1 MRIIV
6 SDTSCMIDLRK
17 AALLGAILALPYTLM
32 MPDTL
37 FEDEWLNLSASD
49 KEMLRDGGLELRELP
64 GPAVTRAAAYF
75 NRHSRLAL
83 GDCFALTL
91 AEEVDGSILLTGD
104 APLREV
110 AEGKGIEIHGVL
122 ATRLHF
128 NRDFRLNSQ
137 SLAACLTPERTI
149 GGTAW
154 PSFRL
159 DIPECDMLWANTTL
173 RLEVYS

>member
-49 KEMLRDGGLELRELP
+49 KELLRDGGLELRELP

-75 NRHSRLAL
+75 NRHNRLTL
-83 GDCFALTL
+83 NDCFALTL

-110 AEGKGIEIHGVL
+110 AEGKGIEVHGVL
-122 ATRLHF
+122 WVIDELESHRIVPLRRLH
-128 NRDFRLNSQ
+128 D
-137 SLAACLTPERTI
+137 A
-149 GGTAW
+149 
-154 PSFRL
+154 
-159 DIPECDMLWANTTL
+159 L
-173 RLEVYS
+173 RLFHADDLVFLPKAEIMRRIRRLEQLL